1 MHRLT
6 VLLVT
11 AAVIAS
17 AAPITLA
24 QEPAR
29 PTLTIARFD
38 GKLKYSH
45 TADAGAELA
54 DAIATRVEESGCCR
68 VMMRAFMPQA
78 KPGHSPSLDLI
89 RQSAAA
95 GRVKY
100 VIAGRAVT
108 TRSVGRPTVPP
119 IATLLGQLGRGA
131 SPIPAGIL
139 RGPMAPGMPYPLA
152 ARPQPVTLVTLE
164 MRIIEAESGRTLRT
178 VTITRPAGPSA
189 GSLVSDSPEL
199 SDALIRAIASIERD
213 RRNESK
219 DAGSVPEGVSRD

>member
-11 AAVIAS
+11 GAVVAG

-24 QEPAR
+24 QEPSR
-29 PTLTIARFD
+29 PTLTVTRFE

-54 DAIATRVEESGCCR
+54 DAIATRVEESSCCR
-68 VMMRAFMPQA
+68 VMMRAFLPQA
-78 KPGHSPSLDLI
+78 KPGQSPSLDTV
-89 RQSAAA
+89 RQAAA
-95 GRVKY
+95 ASRVKY
-100 VIAGRAVT
+100 VIAGRAT
-108 TRSVGRPTVPP
+108 TSRTVRRPAPP
-119 IATLLGQLGRGA
+119 SIAAVLGQMGRGA

-139 RGPMAPGMPYPLA
+139 RGPVAPGMPYPLA
-152 ARPQPVTLVTLE
+152 ARPQPVTLVTLQ
-164 MRIIEAESGRTLRT
+164 MQIIDSASGHVLRT

-199 SDALIRAIASIERD
+199 SDALIRAIASVERE
-213 RRNESK
+213 RR
-219 DAGSVPEGVSRD
+219 